1 MTPATTI
8 LVVLMSAA
16 SQHPISVAGY
26 ETRAECEADQP
37 AVQALY
43 REAWSENAQAWCAS
57 LMRPKPRP
65 VAADK
70 VLRDLRELLDSG
82 ASEEI

>member
-37 AVQALY
+37 AVEALY
-43 REAWSENAQAWCAS
+43 REAWSESTEVWCAAI
-57 LMRPKPRP
+57 MRPKKRP
-65 VAADK
+65 PTAES
-70 VLRDLRELLDSG
+70 VLRDLRELLADG